1 MQTCLVNETNYLI
14 MKKYFI
20 NLIRAFV
27 FLSIT
32 LLFSGC
38 LKDTIKH
45 TYTYSWYEPLYKT
58 KAEVFADIIKSNPSK
73 EIENPGKIFI
83 NGKYIFLNEISKGIH
98 VLDNSDPS
106 SPKNIAFIA
115 IAGNVDMAVKG
126 NILYADIYSDLVTLD
141 ITDPLHVINTK
152 IVENAFPGNSYYSYG
167 YGADSNK
174 IIYDWK
180 RHDTTI
186 VSDENQPPQVWQ
198 GGVLYYA
205 NASSSQSS
213 NAGFIPNGIAGSMS
227 RFAIV
232 NNYLYTVGYSD
243 LNVFNIS
250 APQNPTFE
258 DKVNIG
264 NWNIETVFPFK
275 NKLFIGSQNGMYVYD
290 INNPGQP
297 ALDGQFGHVQSCD
310 PVVADDKYAY
320 VTLRSGTR
328 CQGFTNQ
335 LDILT
340 LNDLTNPSLVKTYN
354 LTNPH
359 GLSKDGDLLFICD
372 GADGLKVYNAGDANN
387 LKLIKHFSNLETY
400 DVIAY
405 NNIALVVAKDGLYQ
419 YDYSDVNDIHLLS
432 KINIAR

>member
-1 MQTCLVNETNYLI
+1 

-20 NLIRAFV
+20 NSTRAVV
-27 FLSIT
+27 FLTIA

-58 KAEVFADIIKSNPSK
+58 KAEVFADITKSNSPK

-83 NGKYIFLNEISKGIH
+83 NGKYIFLNEIGKGIH

-106 SPKNIAFIA
+106 SPKNVAFIN

-141 ITDPLHVINTK
+141 ITDPLHVSNTK
-152 IVENAFPGNSYYSYG
+152 IVEDAFSGNSYYSYG
-167 YGADSNK
+167 YGTDSGK

-186 VSDENQPPQVWQ
+186 ISDQQPSPQGWP
-198 GGVLYYA
+198 GGIVYYA
-205 NASSSQSS
+205 YASSSQA
-213 NAGFIPNGIAGSMS
+213 NAISAPTGIAGSMS
-227 RFAIV
+227 RFAVV
-232 NNYLYTVGYSD
+232 NDYLYTAGYSD

-250 APQNPTFE
+250 TPQNPTFD
-258 DKVNIG
+258 DKVSIG
-264 NWNIETVFPFK
+264 SWNIETIFPFK
-275 NKLFIGSQNGMYVYD
+275 NKLFIGSQNGMYVYN

-297 ALDGQFGHVQSCD
+297 AFDGKFGHVQSCD
-310 PVVADDKYAY
+310 PVVADDQYAY
-320 VTLRSGTR
+320 VTLRSGTK

-335 LDILT
+335 LDILA
-340 LNDLTNPSLVKTYN
+340 LNDLTNPSLLKTYN

-359 GLSKDGDLLFICD
+359 GLSKDGDILFICD
-372 GADGLKVYNAGDANN
+372 GSDGLKVYNAADANN
-387 LKLIKHFSNLETY
+387 LKMIKHFSNLETY

-419 YDYSDVNDIHLLS
+419 YDYSNINDIRLLS
-432 KINIAR
+432 KLNISK